1 MEIIDVQSTE
11 CAHSAV
17 GGVDEQQ
24 VRPRIVQEPGMAGKG
39 GLWVLA
45 GGGQGAAAVVA
56 K

>member
-1 MEIIDVQSTE
+1 MEIIDVQCTA

-39 GLWVLA
+39 VCGSWQV
-45 GGGQGAAAVVA
+45 GRQGAAAVVA